1 MSKLCRVEVNGESFV
16 AHQGDLLL
24 DAALMNGIELP
35 HDCRSGYCGTCR
47 VRVQS
52 GHTFGG
58 ASQDPGCVQAC
69 QARVISN
76 LRIAVE
82 EVPTTVEV
90 DGRLVD
96 LRRVAPDVLEL
107 SVEPAAP
114 LAFIPGQYLSL
125 RFRGF
130 PARHYSPT
138 APLEAGQTR
147 DILRFHIRQFPDGQV
162 SSALGHGIAK
172 GHRVRLSGPFGSA
185 YFRERN
191 ASRLILVASGTG
203 FAPICSVAD
212 AAMREWPERE
222 LVLIAA
228 ARSLHSLY
236 MLPALCQLAQGPRV
250 TITLVSSARQDFPRA
265 VRHGRPTDYLPAL
278 RPGDLV
284 YAAGAPAMVNAV
296 SAIAHAAGAT
306 CHADPFAPANRTGE
320 GPTLLA
326 RATSWLARRGPS
338 AAPLEAAGAA

>member
-1 MSKLCRVEVNGESFV
+1 MSKLCCVDVDGESFV
-16 AHQGDLLL
+16 AHQGDMLL

-47 VRVQS
+47 VRVLS

-58 ASQDPGCVQAC
+58 ASQDAGFIRAC
-69 QARVISN
+69 QARVISD
-76 LRIAVE
+76 LRIEVE
-82 EVPTTVEV
+82 EAPTTVEV
-90 DGRLVD
+90 EGRLVD
-96 LRRVAPDVLEL
+96 LRKMAPDVFEL
-107 SVEPAAP
+107 GVEPAAP
-114 LAFIPGQYLSL
+114 LVFIPGQYLSL

-138 APLEAGQTR
+138 APLEPAATR
-147 DILRFHIRQFPDGQV
+147 DLLRFHVRQFRQGQV
-162 SSALGHGIAK
+162 SSALGRGIAK

-185 YFRERN
+185 HFRKRN
-191 ASRLILVASGTG
+191 ASRLVLVASGTG
-203 FAPICSVAD
+203 FAPIWAIAD

-250 TITLVSSARQDFPRA
+250 TITLVSSTQQSFTRA
-265 VRHGRPTDYLPAL
+265 VRFGRPTDHLPVL
-278 RPGDLV
+278 RPDDLV
-284 YAAGAPAMVNAV
+284 YAAGAPAMVEAV

-306 CHADPFAPANRTGE
+306 CHADPFAPADPGGE
-320 GPTLLA
+320 GSGLLV
-326 RATSWLARRGPS
+326 RASGWFARRG
-338 AAPLEAAGAA
+338 AAAMRLEAVGSA